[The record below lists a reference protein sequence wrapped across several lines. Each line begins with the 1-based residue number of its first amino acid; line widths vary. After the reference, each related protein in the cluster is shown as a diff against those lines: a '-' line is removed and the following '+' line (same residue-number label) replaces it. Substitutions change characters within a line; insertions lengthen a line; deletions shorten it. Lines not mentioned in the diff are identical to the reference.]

1 MEPDRLLL
9 IFERSPEESRL
20 TGVSEAIRAFEE
32 NDIDVK
38 AVAQNPVA
46 DGLIV
51 SALRFWF
58 PYLWSAGITGVVPG
72 AGAPAEARE
81 FVVKLAPILGPVFGT
96 VLGGWLQTQA
106 GRKIRVRFNDI
117 EIEAQ
122 TPEQAE
128 TLLARLLA
136 GWQGQ
141 GSHNPARAQVSGEEP

>member
-1 MEPDRLLL
+1 MMEPERLLL

-58 PYLWSAGITGVVPG
+58 PYLWSAGITGVVSG
-72 AGAPAEARE
+72 AAPEPPAEVGE
-81 FVVKLAPILGPVFGT
+81 FIITLAPILGPVFGT
-96 VLGGWLQTQA
+96 ELGAWLQAQY
-106 GRKIRVRFNDI
+106 GRKVRVKFDDI

-122 TPEQAE
+122 TPEQVE
-128 TLLARLLA
+128 TLLARLEVLRQSRKA
-136 GWQGQ
+136 
-141 GSHNPARAQVSGEEP
+141 ARA